1 MSTGYTLVELLIVLA
16 LAGLFTTM
24 YVGSRP
30 GRLGG
35 AVAALRSQVAAARF
49 EAIQRNVP
57 VAVVLRGAQDSFV
70 TLASTGFG
78 SVCEEGVEVAQL
90 DLGEFPGVEAESVP
104 PGGLVWLPSGSGRT
118 CGGSGAFNQTIVLS
132 EGKRTGRVIVSRA
145 GRIRSELGL

>member
-1 MSTGYTLVELLIVLA
+1 
-16 LAGLFTTM
+16 M
-24 YVGSRP
+24 YAGSRP

-35 AVAALRSQVAAARF
+35 AVAALRSQIAAARF

-57 VAVVLRGAQDSFV
+57 VAIVVKDMQDSFL
-70 TLASTGFG
+70 TLASSGVG
-78 SVCEEGVEVAQL
+78 PVCEEGAEVARL
-90 DLGEFPGVEAESVP
+90 DLGEFPGVEVESVP

-118 CGGSGAFNQTIVLS
+118 CSGSGAFNQTIVLS